1 MKYVESKGVKVD
13 GIGTQMHVTLGATS
27 LDGIIAMFKN
37 LAATGKLIKI
47 SELDM
52 GIKPEGAAS
61 NLSTEQVTLEQ
72 SKAMA
77 KFYQDI
83 IKAYFD
89 NVPAA
94 QRYGITQWATTDSP
108 ASSSWRAGEP
118 IGLWTSGYNRKH
130 AYGGFANGLAGKILF
145 EPSH

>member
-1 MKYVESKGVKVD
+1 
-13 GIGTQMHVTLGATS
+13 
-27 LDGIIAMFKN
+27 
-37 LAATGKLIKI
+37 
-47 SELDM
+47 M
-52 GIKPEGAAS
+52 GIRPEGAAA
-61 NLSTEQVTLEQ
+61 NLKTEQVTLEQ

-108 ASSSWRAGEP
+108 SGSSWRAGEP

-130 AYGGFANGLAGKILF
+130 TYGGFANGLAGKVLF
-145 EPSH
+145 SPSN